1 MKISHNKKRFHPT
14 DGTVYRQTLTVTPE
28 EYEAI
33 DNHILAEIATG
44 LPRFKEYIETGTDS
58 IYMKALHPCNNVV
71 YLNLTQARYI
81 KLICSAFLIGKLTFK
96 LDRNTLILI
105 K

>member
-1 MKISHNKKRFHPT
+1 MKISHNKTKYHPT
-14 DGTVYRQTLTVTPE
+14 EGTVYRQTLSVTPE

-33 DNHILAEIATG
+33 DNHIRAEIAQG
-44 LPRFKEYIETGTDS
+44 FPRFKKYIETSTDTL
-58 IYMKALHPCNNVV
+58 YMKPLLIDNKIV
-71 YLNLTQARYI
+71 YLNLTQARYV
-81 KLICSAFLIGKLTFK
+81 KLICSAFLTGKLTFK